1 MVYEYTINVLN
12 YGAFS
17 VSFLPDTLF
26 VKWADYRV
34 SNVLRQVLCG
44 LWIGLQVYGTDRSIL
59 EIRGSIDLILKT
71 FFFKKQD

>member
-26 VKWADYRV
+26 VKWTDYRV

-44 LWIGLQVYGTDRSIL
+44 LWIGFEVYGTDRSIL
-59 EIRGSIDLILKT
+59 EIRGFVDLI
-71 FFFKKQD
+71 